1 MVQDKTTT
9 ANRNKTMNFELMLNV
24 ENGVIKTN
32 AQEMLAALDPALKK
46 YDYVVMPDVYDQA
59 KEDRAALNKL
69 VKTISD
75 ERKRTE
81 KNVFGTWEQDKKAI
95 MNAEK
100 KIKQYADNLGNGIA
114 QIDDEEKDK
123 KDMELEQLWYTKS
136 ERPYDLVRKKEWL
149 NKSWTVKKIGEDMDR
164 LVEGIKMKEI
174 TVESFLPND
183 PVERQQVLD
192 VFNAT
197 LDPIQAKQEADKIAD
212 VKKRVQSQSEALRE
226 PSQAIKPQ
234 AQANT
239 QQMSVDTSEI
249 TYNAEFRCSGT
260 KEQMNALADFIY
272 RNGIRC
278 EVINKWQS

>member
-1 MVQDKTTT
+1 
-9 ANRNKTMNFELMLNV
+9 MNFELMLNV

-32 AQEMLAALDPALKK
+32 AKEMLAALDPALKK

-95 MNAEK
+95 MDAEK

-114 QIDDEEKDK
+114 QIDDEEKEK
-123 KDMELEQLWYTKS
+123 KDMELEQLWYKKS
-136 ERPYDLVRKKEWL
+136 NRPYDLVRKKEWL
-149 NKSWTVKKIGEDMDR
+149 NKSWSMKKIGEDMDR

-192 VFNAT
+192 VFNTT

-212 VKKRVQSQSEALRE
+212 ANKRVQSLYEAPADL
-226 PSQAIKPQ
+226 SGQNMQQ

-239 QQMSVDTSEI
+239 RQMSVYASEI

-278 EVINKWQS
+278 EVIKKWQS

>member
-1 MVQDKTTT
+1 
-9 ANRNKTMNFELMLNV
+9 MNFELMLNV

-81 KNVFGTWEQDKKAI
+81 KNVFGTWERDKKAI
-95 MNAEK
+95 MDVEK
-100 KIKQYADNLGNGIA
+100 RIKAYADTLGDGIA
-114 QIDDEEKDK
+114 QIDDEEKAR
-123 KDMELEQLWYTKS
+123 KDMDLETLWYTKS
-136 ERPYDLVRKKEWL
+136 QRPYDLVRKKEWL
-149 NKSWTVKKIGEDMDR
+149 NKSWSMKKIGEDMDR

-174 TVESFLPND
+174 TVESFLPDD

-197 LDPIQAKQEADKIAD
+197 LDPVQAKQEADKIAAAKQA
-212 VKKRVQSQSEALRE
+212 VKASQDAVTSN
-226 PSQAIKPQ
+226 PSAIQQPI
-234 AQANT
+234 QANK
-239 QQMSVDTSEI
+239 QPAPNEVSGIV
-249 TYNAEFRCSGT
+249 YNAEFRISGS
-260 KEQMNALADFIY
+260 KDQMNALADFIWKQ
-272 RNGIRC
+272 GIHC
-278 EVINKWQS
+278 EVLRKWQS

>member
-100 KIKQYADNLGNGIA
+100 KIKAYADTLGDGIA
-114 QIDDEEKDK
+114 QIDDEEKAR
-123 KDMELEQLWYTKS
+123 KDMDLETLWYTKS
-136 ERPYDLVRKKEWL
+136 QRPYDLVRKKEWL
-149 NKSWTVKKIGEDMDR
+149 NKSWSMKKIGEDMDR

-197 LDPIQAKQEADKIAD
+197 LDPVQAKQEADKIVDA
-212 VKKRVQSQSEALRE
+212 KIRVQSLHETPADLSRQN
-226 PSQAIKPQ
+226 PQ
-234 AQANT
+234 QGQVNT
-239 QQMSVDTSEI
+239 FQNQNDATAVK
-249 TYNAEFRCSGT
+249 YNAEFRCAGT

-272 RNGIRC
+272 SNGIRC
-278 EVINKWQS
+278 EVLKKWQS

>member
-9 ANRNKTMNFELMLNV
+9 ANRNQTMNFELMLNV

-95 MNAEK
+95 MDAEK

-114 QIDDEEKDK
+114 QIDDEEKEK
-123 KDMELEQLWYTKS
+123 KDMEIEQLWYTKS
-136 ERPYDLVRKKEWL
+136 NRPYDLVRKKEWL
-149 NKSWTVKKIGEDMDR
+149 NKSWSMKKIGEDMDR
-164 LVEGIKMKEI
+164 LVERIKMKEI

-197 LDPIQAKQEADKIAD
+197 LDPVQAKQEADKIAD
-212 VKKRVQSQSEALRE
+212 AKIRVQSLHETPADLSRQN
-226 PSQAIKPQ
+226 PQ
-234 AQANT
+234 QGQVNT
-239 QQMSVDTSEI
+239 FQNQNDATAV

-278 EVINKWQS
+278 EVLNKWQS

>member
-1 MVQDKTTT
+1 MVQNKKTT

-32 AQEMLAALDPALKK
+32 AKEMLAALDPALKK

-95 MNAEK
+95 MDAEK

-114 QIDDEEKDK
+114 QIDDEEKEK
-123 KDMELEQLWYTKS
+123 KDMELEQLWYKKS
-136 ERPYDLVRKKEWL
+136 NRPYDLVRKKEWL
-149 NKSWTVKKIGEDMDR
+149 NKSWSMKKIGEDMDR

-192 VFNAT
+192 VFNTT

-212 VKKRVQSQSEALRE
+212 ANKRVQSLYEAPADL
-226 PSQAIKPQ
+226 SGQNMQQ

-239 QQMSVDTSEI
+239 RQMSVYASEI

-278 EVINKWQS
+278 EVIKKWQS

>member
-1 MVQDKTTT
+1 
-9 ANRNKTMNFELMLNV
+9 MNFELMLNV

-75 ERKRTE
+75 ERKRAE
-81 KNVFGTWEQDKKAI
+81 KNAFGTWEQDKKAI

-149 NKSWTVKKIGEDMDR
+149 NKSWTTKKIGEDMDR

-174 TVESFLPND
+174 TVDSFLPKD
-183 PVERQQVLD
+183 PIERQQVLD
-192 VFNAT
+192 VFNST
-197 LDPIQAKQEADKIAD
+197 LDPILAKKEADKIAD
-212 VKKRVQSQSEALRE
+212 AKKRAQAHSEALTK
-226 PSQAIKPQ
+226 PSQAELPQ
-234 AQANT
+234 EQVNAPQSVNSAQE
-239 QQMSVDTSEI
+239 VR
-249 TYNAEFRCSGT
+249 YNAEFRCSGT

-272 RNGIRC
+272 ANGIQC
-278 EVINKWQS
+278 EVLRKWQS

>member
-95 MNAEK
+95 MDAEK

-114 QIDDEEKDK
+114 QIDDEEKEK

-136 ERPYDLVRKKEWL
+136 NRPYDLVRKKEWL
-149 NKSWTVKKIGEDMDR
+149 NKSWSMKKIGDDMDR

-192 VFNAT
+192 VFNTT

-212 VKKRVQSQSEALRE
+212 AKKHVQSQSEAPTDL
-226 PSQAIKPQ
+226 SGQNMQ
-234 AQANT
+234 QGQANT
-239 QQMSVDTSEI
+239 FQNQNDATGV
-249 TYNAEFRCSGT
+249 TYNAEFRCAGT

-272 RNGIRC
+272 SNGIRC
-278 EVINKWQS
+278 EVLKKWQS